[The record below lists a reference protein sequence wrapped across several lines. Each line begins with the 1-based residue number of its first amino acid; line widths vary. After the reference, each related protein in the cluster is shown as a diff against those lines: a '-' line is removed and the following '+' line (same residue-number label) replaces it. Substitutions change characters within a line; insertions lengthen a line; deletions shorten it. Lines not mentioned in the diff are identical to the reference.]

1 MKLEAVID
9 RFENDKAI
17 LIFKTDSE
25 IVYFPKKLLPPKARE
40 GDILSFSVKINKEL
54 TETSRLEIKK
64 LIDEL
69 AQNSEELKRD

>member
-17 LIFKTDSE
+17 LIFKINSE
-25 IVYFPKKLLPPKARE
+25 IVYFPKKLLPSKARE

-54 TETSRLEIKK
+54 TETSKLEIKK

-69 AQNSEELKRD
+69 SHD